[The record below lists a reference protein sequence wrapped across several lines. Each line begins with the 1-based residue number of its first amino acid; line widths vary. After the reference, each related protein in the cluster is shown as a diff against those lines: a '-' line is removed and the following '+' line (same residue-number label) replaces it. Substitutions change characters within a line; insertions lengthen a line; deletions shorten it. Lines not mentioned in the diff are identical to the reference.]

1 MSDSASQHRVR
12 AMRSLLYVPGD
23 QPDKI
28 DKALDRGADG
38 VIFDLED
45 AVRSDKKSFAREAVG
60 EWLANNS
67 SPASA
72 VWVRVN
78 AGTDL
83 RDADLEAVVHEG
95 LTGLYVPKVSAPED
109 VKNVAMRLDG
119 LEQAAGITAGTI
131 RIAALLET
139 ADGILD
145 ARSIARS
152 PRMSHLSIGEADL
165 AAEVG
170 MHPSPDGREMDPIRT
185 AIVLASASA
194 RLNAPI
200 GPVLTAFNDL
210 AMLEATSLELF
221 RLGYGGRTA
230 VHPNQ
235 IPVINAAFSPT
246 ERDVERAEAIISRF
260 DQAASDGNAV
270 TVDADGALIDEA
282 IVRRA
287 RRTIATHERSIHGN

>member
-1 MSDSASQHRVR
+1 
-12 AMRSLLYVPGD
+12 MRSLLYVPGD
-23 QPDKI
+23 QPDMI

-45 AVRSDKKSFAREAVG
+45 AVRTDKKAFAREAVSD
-60 EWLANNS
+60 WLIRNPE
-67 SPASA
+67 PAAA
-72 VWVRVN
+72 VWVRIN
-78 AGTDL
+78 ADDDSL
-83 RDADLEAVVHEG
+83 REDLEAVVRRG
-95 LTGLYVPKVSAPED
+95 LSGVYVPKVSTSGD
-109 VKNVAMRLDG
+109 VAGVAKRLDD
-119 LEQAAGITAGTI
+119 LERASKITEGTV

-152 PRMSHLSIGEADL
+152 PRLSHLSIGEADL
-165 AAEVG
+165 AAELG
-170 MHPSPDGREMDPIRT
+170 MHPSPDGREMNSIRT

-194 RLNAPI
+194 RLNPPI

-210 AMLEATSLELF
+210 AMLEATSLDLF
-221 RLGYGGRTA
+221 RQGYGGRTA
-230 VHPNQ
+230 VHPSQ

-246 ERDVERAEAIISRF
+246 ERDVERSRAIISRF

-270 TVDADGALIDEA
+270 TVDAEGALIDEA

>member
-1 MSDSASQHRVR
+1 MSGSASHERVR

-23 QPDKI
+23 QPDMI

-45 AVRSDKKSFAREAVG
+45 AVRSDKKAFAREAVG
-60 EWLANNS
+60 DWLTRNPE
-67 SPASA
+67 PASA

-78 AGTDL
+78 AERDPL
-83 RDADLEAVVHEG
+83 REDLEAVVRRG
-95 LTGLYVPKVSAPED
+95 LGGVYVPKVSTSGD
-109 VKNVAMRLDG
+109 VAAVAKHLDD
-119 LEQAAGITAGTI
+119 LEQASDISEGTV

-165 AAEVG
+165 AAELG
-170 MHPSPDGREMDPIRT
+170 MHPSPDGHEMDAIRT
-185 AIVLASASA
+185 TIVLASASA

-210 AMLEATSLELF
+210 AMLEATSLDLF

-230 VHPNQ
+230 VHPSQ
-235 IPVINAAFSPT
+235 IPVINTAFSPT
-246 ERDVERAEAIISRF
+246 ERDVERSRAIISRF

-270 TVDADGALIDEA
+270 TVDAEGALIDAA

>member
-1 MSDSASQHRVR
+1 MSDSASRPRVR

-28 DKALDRGADG
+28 DKALDRGADCL
-38 VIFDLED
+38 IFDLED
-45 AVRSDKKSFAREAVG
+45 AVRSDKKPFAREAVG
-60 EWLANNS
+60 DWLVKHNS
-67 SPASA
+67 EPAA
-72 VWVRVN
+72 WVRVN
-78 AGTDL
+78 AGRDL
-83 RDADLEAVVHEG
+83 MESDLEAVVHKG
-95 LTGLYVPKVSAPED
+95 LSGLYVPKVSAPED
-109 VKNVAMRLDG
+109 IGHVAKRLDD
-119 LEQAAGITAGTI
+119 LERAAGIAVGTI

-139 ADGILD
+139 ANGILD

-165 AAEVG
+165 AAELG

-194 RLNAPI
+194 RLSAPI
-200 GPVLTAFNDL
+200 GPVLTALDDL

-230 VHPNQ
+230 VHPKQ
-235 IPVINAAFSPT
+235 IQVINAAFSPT
-246 ERDVERAEAIISRF
+246 DRDVERAEETISRF

-270 TVDADGALIDEA
+270 TVDADGAIIDEA

-287 RRTIATHERSIHGN
+287 RRTIATHERSGHGH